1 MGSFVIVHN
10 YCGEK
15 GAVLRQPH
23 RFLVV
28 SLKASDR
35 WCQNVGIG

>member
-1 MGSFVIVHN
+1 MTSCLEQEVVVSKQ
-10 YCGEK
+10 Y
-15 GAVLRQPH
+15 